1 MVTSGLVPRNQQL
14 DLGQYDRD
22 PALTVEEIRTFDTWA
37 ASPLFKLGEY
47 RLPRLFRPLSD
58 VLSPDDLDLQ
68 CRLRTIRFVLEE
80 VGRRRRAYWGW
91 GDVDWLD
98 LLRSPA
104 ATSNKVTKPH
114 LLAIAYVL
122 GDFRRMHDLRCFSL
136 PLTARAVFGAAL
148 FDSECQ
154 RLLEVLRRVGYGEAC
169 MPSFMPATFAAVALE
184 NGSPLLETLNE
195 AVLER
200 VAGRYRATIRTRV
213 TRVSHGLTLLGILS
227 KPLNRRPPASWRG
240 RSTEGVH
247 PEWARWC
254 QRWRDTS
261 TFRSQAR
268 GTHYSYMLRTG
279 LWLAKKHPEVT
290 SPAHWSVET
299 CADFLAAVDRLTVGE
314 WSLASTNQ
322 ERFPNRGKPLDAD
335 TKSGMFQAIRRFLTD
350 CQLWEWTTLRC
361 NPRYHLATPTSVK
374 RHLGVNPR
382 TIDDATWLKLVWASL
397 NLESSDLPRAR
408 FRYPFEAMQAIA
420 VIWTHAGLRGN
431 EIVRLRLGCAR
442 AQDDAIVDDA
452 GASIAPGTL
461 CYLDVPAGKTFT
473 SFSKPVA
480 AAVKLYVD
488 AWAAVRPEQATAVD
502 EVTGERASF
511 LFQYRGQPMSN
522 DVLNRTV
529 IPILCTKA
537 GVPRHDSRGPITSH
551 RGRASAVTALANA
564 PQGMTLLELMTWCGH
579 RNPQSTMYYV
589 RVKPTRLAGAF
600 ARADRMAHMIE
611 VVVDQEA
618 IAGGSAAR
626 DAAPWKYYDLGDSY
640 CSNAFWSTCPHRMA
654 CAGCFFNVPKSSAR
668 GQALEAQRSAAR
680 LLEEVW
686 LSPDE
691 RAAVEGDVTALQ
703 GMLAKLQ
710 DVPALDG
717 RTPGQIMS
725 GEAADLPP

>member
-382 TIDDATWLKLVWASL
+382 TIDDVTWLKLVWASL

-522 DVLNRTV
+522 DVLNRIV

-654 CAGCFFNVPKSSAR
+654 CAGCFFNVPKPSAR